1 MPWPRPSLALA
12 LLLLLIALTANAQTA
27 VQPCHCDII
36 SYVFTFTSPGY
47 IVLASADPH
56 TFNLAIFTAQNYD
69 LWLAGKAEPAVY
81 SGSVGYGDLIAVPIA
96 EPGNYTA
103 VLYPIPN
110 LQYNPQIYIAQC
122 NETALPIGVASFPGS
137 PITADAVRG
146 YFHISAIRAYNPNG
160 ESQYGVPNSGA
171 SLQLN
176 AVVAVELADGR
187 RQYYWAQD
195 VVGLITDKNE
205 LSVLDNIWNDSGGP
219 GSLSGSAIAGNG
231 QVYSSSGGW
240 YYGYTAFSDTYAL
253 PISGYLVMR
262 AYAAGDSVH
271 IDFGYALGGGVV
283 WYDNVTITPY
293 VPAVN
298 AYFEAGAQLASDGLP
313 LDTEL
318 VFAGYANSEW
328 TNFTSLSAELGLYYW
343 NGSAWLPLPN
353 DYDFG
358 IHTAES
364 AFTDVNVTVPNGRF
378 VLAAPGLFT
387 PGLLVYLPQYPVRVV
402 SPIPVLVNGVAATNY
417 TAWLTGG
424 SALEVRARAVVL
436 GNGTM
441 LVPTVGN
448 ETIVVDSPIN
458 ITVGWLRYYL
468 VEVVSPFPVY
478 INGEGTTNYRAW
490 VRSGGL
496 LSIVAYDRVLD
507 NGTRLV
513 PSVANYTYVVNGPID
528 VAVSWH
534 PEYLVEVYSALPI
547 AVNGVMATNY
557 TAWVR
562 PGSQIVIEARSY
574 VFNNGTMLVPNAT
587 SETLRVI
594 SPTALSVSWSPRY
607 LVSIRSALPVYVN
620 GVPTRNYTAWATPG
634 SSVRV
639 EAHSYVLDNG
649 TMFTPGVGN
658 ETFVVD
664 GPVNFTMDWRPEYL
678 VRILSPLPVA
688 VNGEEATNYTAWL
701 KPGSS
706 VRVEAHSYI
715 YGNGTMFVPGVAN
728 MSLVVDAPTA
738 LAVSWS
744 PRYLVSVVAA
754 MPIYVNGT
762 LTRSYAAW
770 AAPGSILFIQAPAY
784 GELGGLVVYR
794 PNATDL
800 ALTVGGPVSLEVAY
814 SPDYARLAALA
825 TAAAAAAALLV
836 LLKGRKLASRA
847 PRRTERLERLHR

>member
-1 MPWPRPSLALA
+1 V
-12 LLLLLIALTANAQTA
+12 N
-27 VQPCHCDII
+27 
-36 SYVFTFTSPGY
+36 FTFTSPGY

-69 LWLAGKAEPAVY
+69 LWWAGKAEPAVY
-81 SGSVGYGDLIAVPIA
+81 RGSVGYGDVIAAPIA

-110 LQYNPQIYIAQC
+110 LQYDPQIYITEY
-122 NETALPIGVASFPGS
+122 NGTALPIGVVSFPRS
-137 PITADAVRG
+137 PIAAGAVRG

-160 ESQYGVPNSGA
+160 ERRYGVPNSGA
-171 SLQLN
+171 GLQLN

-195 VVGLITDKNE
+195 VVGLITDKDE
-205 LSVLDNIWNDSGGP
+205 VSVWDNIWNDSGGL
-219 GSLSGSAIAGNG
+219 GALSGYAIAGNG

-240 YYGYTAFSDTYAL
+240 YYGYTAFSGPYAL
-253 PISGYLVMR
+253 PIGGYLVMR
-262 AYAAGDSVH
+262 AYAAGGSVH
-271 IDFGYALGGGVV
+271 VDFGYALGGGVV
-283 WYDNVTITPY
+283 WYDRVTITPY
-293 VPAVN
+293 VPAVD
-298 AYFEAGAQLASDGLP
+298 AHFEVGALLTGDGHPMDAS
-313 LDTEL
+313 L
-318 VFAGYANSEW
+318 VFAGYGNYEW
-328 TNFTSLSAELGLYYW
+328 TNFTDLHAELALEYW

-353 DYDFG
+353 DYDAG
-358 IHTAES
+358 PATGEA
-364 AFTDVNVTVPNGRF
+364 AFADVNVTVPNGRF
-378 VLAAPGLFT
+378 VLTAPGPFT

-402 SPIPVLVNGVAATNY
+402 S
-417 TAWLTGG
+417 
-424 SALEVRARAVVL
+424 
-436 GNGTM
+436 
-441 LVPTVGN
+441 
-448 ETIVVDSPIN
+448 
-458 ITVGWLRYYL
+458 
-468 VEVVSPFPVY
+468 
-478 INGEGTTNYRAW
+478 
-490 VRSGGL
+490 
-496 LSIVAYDRVLD
+496 
-507 NGTRLV
+507 
-513 PSVANYTYVVNGPID
+513 
-528 VAVSWH
+528 
-534 PEYLVEVYSALPI
+534 PI

-574 VFNNGTMLVPNAT
+574 VFSNGTMLVPNAT

-594 SPTALSVSWSPRY
+594 SPSALSVSWSPRY

-639 EAHSYVLDNG
+639 EAHG
-649 TMFTPGVGN
+649 
-658 ETFVVD
+658 
-664 GPVNFTMDWRPEYL
+664 
-678 VRILSPLPVA
+678 
-688 VNGEEATNYTAWL
+688 
-701 KPGSS
+701 
-706 VRVEAHSYI
+706 YI

-728 MSLVVDAPTA
+728 VSLIVDAPTA

-762 LTRSYAAW
+762 LARSYAAW
-770 AAPGSILFIQAPAY
+770 AAPGPILSIQAPAY
-784 GELGGLVVYR
+784 GELGGLVVYW

-836 LLKGRKLASRA
+836 LLKGRRPASRA

>member
-1 MPWPRPSLALA
+1 MSWPRLSLALA
-12 LLLLLIALTANAQTA
+12 LLLLLIALAANAQTV
-27 VQPCHCDII
+27 VQPCYCNL
-36 SYVFTFTSPGY
+36 SYWNFTFTSPGY

-56 TFNLAIFTAQNYD
+56 TFNLAVFTARNYD
-69 LWLAGKAEPAVY
+69 LWWAGNAEPAVY
-81 SGSVGYGDLIAVPIA
+81 YGSISYGDMVAIPIT
-96 EPGNYTA
+96 EPGNYT
-103 VLYPIPN
+103 VVVYPIPN
-110 LQYNPQIYIAQC
+110 LQYTPQIYAT
-122 NETALPIGVASFPGS
+122 NYSYVGLPIGIASFPRS
-137 PITADAVRG
+137 PIITSEVEG
-146 YFHISAIRAYNPNG
+146 YFKVSAISAYNPNG
-160 ESQYGVPNSGA
+160 ESQYNVPNSGA

-176 AVVAVELADGR
+176 AVVVVELANGQK
-187 RQYYWAQD
+187 QYYWAQD
-195 VVGLITDKNE
+195 VISFITDKDEFHISN
-205 LSVLDNIWNDSGGP
+205 NIWNDSGGP
-219 GSLSGSAIAGNG
+219 DTLSSYAIMGNG
-231 QVYSSSGGW
+231 KVYSSK
-240 YYGYTAFSDTYAL
+240 YYAYTALSSTYT
-253 PISGYLVMR
+253 PPMSGYLIMR
-262 AYAAGDSVH
+262 AYQVDGSVR
-271 IDFGYALGGGVV
+271 IDFGYELGSGGVV
-283 WYDNVTITPY
+283 WYDHVTITPY
-293 VPAVN
+293 EPVVN
-298 AYFEAGAQLASDGLP
+298 AYFEAGARLSSDGLP
-313 LDTEL
+313 LDAEL

-358 IHTAES
+358 IHAAES
-364 AFTDVNVTVPNGRF
+364 AFTDVNVTVRNGLF
-378 VLAAPGLFT
+378 VLVAPGLFT
-387 PGLLVYLPQYPVRVV
+387 PGLLYLPQYPVRVV
-402 SPIPVLVNGVAATNY
+402 SPIPVLVNGMAATNY

-424 SALEVRARAVVL
+424 SALEVRDRAVVL
-436 GNGTM
+436 GNRTM

-468 VEVVSPFPVY
+468 VEVASPFPVY
-478 INGEGTTNYRAW
+478 INGEGTTSYRAW

-513 PSVANYTYVVNGPID
+513 PSAANYTYVVNGPID

-534 PEYLVEVYSALPI
+534 PEYSVEVYSALPI

-574 VFNNGTMLVPNAT
+574 VFSNGTMLVPNAT

-594 SPTALSVSWSPRY
+594 SPSALSVSWSPRY

-678 VRILSPLPVA
+678 VRILSPLPIA
-688 VNGEEATNYTAWL
+688 VNGEETTNYTAWL
-701 KPGSS
+701 EPGSS

-728 MSLVVDAPTA
+728 VSLIVDAPTA

-770 AAPGSILFIQAPAY
+770 AAPGSILSIQAPAY

>member
-1 MPWPRPSLALA
+1 LEYMSWPRLSLALA
-12 LLLLLIALTANAQTA
+12 LLLLLIALAANAQTA
-27 VQPCHCDII
+27 VQPCYCTWH
-36 SYVFTFTSPGY
+36 YWNFTLTSPGY

-56 TFNLAIFTAQNYD
+56 TFNLAVFTAQNYD
-69 LWLAGKAEPAVY
+69 LWWAGNAEPAVY
-81 SGSVGYGDLIAVPIA
+81 YGSISYGDMVAIPIT
-96 EPGNYTA
+96 EPGNYT
-103 VLYPIPN
+103 VVIYPIPN
-110 LQYNPQIYIAQC
+110 LQYIPLVYAWRYYSLS
-122 NETALPIGVASFPGS
+122 LPIGIASFPKS
-137 PITADAVRG
+137 PIIMGEVKG
-146 YFHISAIRAYNPNG
+146 NFEVSAISAYNPNG
-160 ESQYGVPNSGA
+160 EPQYNVPNSGA
-171 SLQLN
+171 GLQLN
-176 AVVAVELADGR
+176 AVVVVELANGQK
-187 RQYYWAQD
+187 QYYWAQD
-195 VVGLITDKNE
+195 IISFITDKDEFHIWDNVWNDTTWP
-205 LSVLDNIWNDSGGP
+205 SVLS
-219 GSLSGSAIAGNG
+219 SQAITGNG
-231 QVYSSSGGW
+231 EVYLDKQTNSQYY
-240 YYGYTAFSDTYAL
+240 YYGTSFNTYTL
-253 PISGYLVMR
+253 PMSGYLIMR
-262 AYAAGDSVH
+262 AYSVDGSVR
-271 IDFGYALGGGVV
+271 IDFGYELGSGGVV
-283 WYDNVTITPY
+283 WYDHVTITPY
-293 VPAVN
+293 EPVVN
-298 AYFEAGAQLASDGLP
+298 AYLEAGAQLASDRLP

-353 DYDFG
+353 DYYFG

-364 AFTDVNVTVPNGRF
+364 AFADVNVTVRNGRF
-378 VLAAPGLFT
+378 VLAAPGPFT

-424 SALEVRARAVVL
+424 SALEVRDRAVVL

-468 VEVVSPFPVY
+468 VEVASPLPVY
-478 INGEGTTNYRAW
+478 INGEGTTSYRAW

-513 PSVANYTYVVNGPID
+513 PSAANYTYVVNGPID

-562 PGSQIVIEARSY
+562 PGSQIVVEARSY
-574 VFNNGTMLVPNAT
+574 VLSNGTMLVPNAT

-594 SPTALSVSWSPRY
+594 SPSALSVSWSPRY

-678 VRILSPLPVA
+678 VRILSPLPIA
-688 VNGEEATNYTAWL
+688 VNGEETTNYTAWL
-701 KPGSS
+701 EPGSS

-728 MSLVVDAPTA
+728 VSLIVDAPTA

-762 LTRSYAAW
+762 LARSYAAW
-770 AAPGSILFIQAPAY
+770 AAPGSILSIQAPAY

-825 TAAAAAAALLV
+825 AATVAVAALLV
-836 LLKGRKLASRA
+836 LLKRRRPASRLLRSA
-847 PRRTERLERLHR
+847 

>member
-1 MPWPRPSLALA
+1 MSWPRPSLALA
-12 LLLLLIALTANAQTA
+12 LLLLSIALAADAQTA
-27 VQPCHCDII
+27 VQPCYCNI
-36 SYVFTFTSPGY
+36 SYVNFTFTSPGY

-69 LWLAGKAEPAVY
+69 LWWAGKAEPAVY
-81 SGSVGYGDLIAVPIA
+81 RGSVGYGDVIAAPIA

-110 LQYNPQIYIAQC
+110 LQYDPQIYITGY
-122 NETALPIGVASFPGS
+122 NGTALPIGVVSFPRS
-137 PITADAVRG
+137 PIAAGAVRG

-160 ESQYGVPNSGA
+160 ERRYGVPNSGA
-171 SLQLN
+171 GLQLN

-195 VVGLITDKNE
+195 VVGLITDRNE
-205 LSVLDNIWNDSGGP
+205 LSVWDNIWNDSGGP
-219 GSLSGSAIAGNG
+219 GALSGYAIAGNG

-240 YYGYTAFSDTYAL
+240 YYGYTAFSGTYAL
-253 PISGYLVMR
+253 PTGGYLVMR
-262 AYAAGDSVH
+262 AYAAGGSVH
-271 IDFGYALGGGVV
+271 VDIGYALGGGAV
-283 WYDNVTITPY
+283 WYDRVTITPY

-298 AYFEAGAQLASDGLP
+298 AHFEVGALLTGDGHPMDAS
-313 LDTEL
+313 L
-318 VFAGYANSEW
+318 VFAGYGNSEW
-328 TNFTSLSAELGLYYW
+328 TNFTDLRAELALEYW

-353 DYDFG
+353 DYDAG
-358 IHTAES
+358 PATGEA
-364 AFTDVNVTVPNGRF
+364 AFADVNVTVPNGRF
-378 VLAAPGLFT
+378 VLTAPGPFT

-424 SALEVRARAVVL
+424 SALEVRDRAVVL

-468 VEVVSPFPVY
+468 VEVASPFPVY
-478 INGEGTTNYRAW
+478 INGEGTTSYRAW

-513 PSVANYTYVVNGPID
+513 PSAANYTYVVNGPID

-562 PGSQIVIEARSY
+562 PGSQIVVEARSY
-574 VFNNGTMLVPNAT
+574 VFSNGTMLVPNAT

-594 SPTALSVSWSPRY
+594 SPSALSVSWSPRY

-678 VRILSPLPVA
+678 VRILSPLPIA
-688 VNGEEATNYTAWL
+688 VDGEETTNYTAWL
-701 KPGSS
+701 EPGSS

-728 MSLVVDAPTA
+728 VSLIVDAPTA

-770 AAPGSILFIQAPAY
+770 AAPGSILSIQAPAY

-825 TAAAAAAALLV
+825 AATVAVAALLV
-836 LLKGRKLASRA
+836 LLKRRRPASRLLRSA
-847 PRRTERLERLHR
+847 